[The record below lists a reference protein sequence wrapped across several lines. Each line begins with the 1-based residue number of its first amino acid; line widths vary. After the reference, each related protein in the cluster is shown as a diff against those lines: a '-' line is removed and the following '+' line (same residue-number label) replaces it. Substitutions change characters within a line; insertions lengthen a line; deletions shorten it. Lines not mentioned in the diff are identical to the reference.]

1 VVHTLEDVNYT
12 IDCFK
17 KVREKL
23 QAGEYQGEKIA
34 SWS

>member
-1 VVHTLEDVNYT
+1 VNYT

-23 QAGEYQGEKIA
+23 ESGAYKAEKIA
-34 SWS
+34 SWA